1 MRTVTLFVGL
11 FLAAAN
17 LSCGGGSGSNGSAP
31 QPPSTPTSTSLSISN
46 VSAGDVNGS
55 SGVVTWTTNLPST
68 SQVEYGTSPSYGS
81 ITALD
86 STVVTNHSVVVTG
99 LKPGTVYHYRVH
111 SSDDSSQAESG
122 DGSFSTP
129 AAASATAPL
138 CSTPPAG
145 QLVNATPTNYKS
157 LMSKLQP
164 GDTLAVAAGNYPG
177 LYISGLRG
185 SSSQCIVITG
195 PSSGSPAV
203 IQNVPG
209 TNTVEIVNSSFLA
222 IENLTIDS
230 LGVDGAFGIS
240 AKGASNLTYDIL
252 IQGNTL
258 VGQGAS
264 QQTDGISTKLPTWG
278 WVIRQNKIIGAGTG
292 IYLGNSDGSDPF
304 IAGYIEDNLIE
315 YPIGYCMEI
324 KYQLPWPSVAGI
336 PTSPT
341 STIIRNNVFIKND
354 QPSPDGDRPNLLV
367 GGFPSSGPGSSNLY
381 EIYGNFFYHNPREA
395 LFQGAGRI
403 SFHDNILV
411 DGQYAAAVFRS
422 QDLPLE
428 LAYVYNN
435 TVYTTQSGIYF
446 GSLAAT
452 GDAVIG
458 NLVFAATPISGSI
471 AHQSDNITDTF
482 ANASQYV
489 NLPALTLGSMNFYPL
504 LGKADGTPLDLSPF
518 AANADYTL
526 DFNRTSKGIFTFR
539 GAYAG
544 AGSNPGWQ
552 LQAAIKPV
560 L

>member
-1 MRTVTLFVGL
+1 M
-11 FLAAAN
+11 
-17 LSCGGGSGSNGSAP
+17 
-31 QPPSTPTSTSLSISN
+31 
-46 VSAGDVNGS
+46 
-55 SGVVTWTTNLPST
+55 
-68 SQVEYGTSPSYGS
+68 
-81 ITALD
+81 TALD
-86 STVVTNHSVVVTG
+86 STTVTNHSVVVAG
-99 LKPGTVYHYRVH
+99 LKTGMEYHYRVH
-111 SSDDSSQAESG
+111 STDNSNQAESG
-122 DGSFSTP
+122 DESFSTP

-138 CSTPPAG
+138 CSTPAAG
-145 QLVNATPTNYKS
+145 QVLNATPANYKS
-157 LMSKLQP
+157 LMSKLQA
-164 GDTLAVAAGNYPG
+164 GDTLALAAGNYPG

-203 IQNVPG
+203 IQNVVG

-304 IAGYIEDNLIE
+304 IGGYIEDNLIE
-315 YPIGYCMEI
+315 DPIGYCMEI

-341 STIIRNNVFIKND
+341 STIIRNNAFIKND

-367 GGFPSSGPGSSNLY
+367 GGWPSSGPGSSNLY

-395 LFQGAGRI
+395 LFQGSGRI
-403 SFHDNILV
+403 SFHDNVLV
-411 DGQYAAAVFRS
+411 DGQYAAAVFRN

-435 TVYTTQSGIYF
+435 TVYSIQDGIYF
-446 GSLAAT
+446 GSLASG

-458 NLVFAATPISGSI
+458 NLVFASTPISGSI
-471 AHQSDNITDTF
+471 AHESDNVTDTF
-482 ANASQYV
+482 ANAAHYV
-489 NLPALTLGSMNFYPL
+489 NSPSLTLGVMNFYPL
-504 LGKADGTPLDLSPF
+504 VGQAQGTPLDLSTF
-518 AANADYTL
+518 APNADYAL
-526 DFNRTSKGIFTFR
+526 DFNRTSKGTFTFR

-544 AGSNPGWQ
+544 AGTNPGWQ
-552 LQAAIKPV
+552 LQADIKPV
-560 L
+560 H